1 MNEFFEFG
9 LWEGAIRHF
18 HRNLH
23 AAFDSAIHPVRR
35 AAE

>member
-9 LWEGAIRHF
+9 PCESAIRHF

-23 AAFDSAIHPVRR
+23 AALDSAIHPVRR